1 MFVGRTVIVRNQKY
15 YSCVHT
21 GQESDQCLAQPV
33 SEKLPP
39 TGRRSEMIQRPT
51 TGQCSESERLWN
63 TQSRVGGL
71 HQIPPLRAQGTSQ
84 KRGQK
89 ESKSQNG
96 KGHQEK
102 KAV

>member
-33 SEKLPP
+33 SEKLLP

-51 TGQCSESERLWN
+51 TGQCAESETLEHSGLN
-63 TQSRVGGL
+63 GMPSSEAPLETQRSV
-71 HQIPPLRAQGTSQ
+71 Q
-84 KRGQK
+84 KQWK
-89 ESKSQNG
+89 DSKNP
-96 KGHQEK
+96 K
-102 KAV
+102 